1 MERDVQ
7 TSFIPK
13 QSLSIDA
20 RPKETVG
27 LFLLLSIVVLII
39 ALLFLGGAYGYRFY
53 LTNEINRPCA
63 SDSGNELDSCGLLAS
78 LEKSKQSLG
87 NESIS
92 EFELL
97 DKQLR
102 RAGEI
107 VNEHKTFLPVFQF
120 LEDETLQ
127 SVRYTS
133 LNQTGTTLDLK
144 GVAKS
149 YEGVAL
155 QSIEFFEQPQV
166 VENFL
171 FSDVNA
177 DATGNVGFSLKLTLN
192 PSLFSYVKN
201 LAL

>member
-13 QSLSIDA
+13 QSLSVDA
-20 RPKETVG
+20 RPRETIG

-39 ALLFLGGAYGYRFY
+39 ALLFLGGTYGYRFY
-53 LTNEINRPCA
+53 LNREINRPCD
-63 SDSGNELDSCGLLAS
+63 SDSGGELGCGLLAS
-78 LEKSKQSLG
+78 LEKSKNSLG
-87 NESIS
+87 DNSIS

-102 RAGEI
+102 RAKEI
-107 VNEHKTFLPVFQF
+107 VDEHKTFLPVLKF

-127 SVRYTS
+127 SIKYTS
-133 LNQTGTTLDLK
+133 LGQTGTTLDLK
-144 GVAKS
+144 GVARS

-155 QSIEFFEQPQV
+155 QSIEFFKSPQLI
-166 VENFL
+166 ESFL

-177 DATGNVGFSLKLTLN
+177 DATDNVGFSLKLTLN

-201 LAL
+201 LTL